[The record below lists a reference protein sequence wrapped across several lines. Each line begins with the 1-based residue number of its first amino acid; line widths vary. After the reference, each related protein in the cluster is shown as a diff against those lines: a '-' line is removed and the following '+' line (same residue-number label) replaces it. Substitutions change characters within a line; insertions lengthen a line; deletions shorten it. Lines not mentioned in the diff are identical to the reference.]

1 MGLDSWQAIYSSAA
15 HRVRAVMLEA
25 THVTEVTIQVV
36 ASASRRDGGNKFN
49 EKARSTNLSSEE
61 CTRRAIAISELVR
74 RLTDRDDD
82 RVLHPLPN
90 VIGMAPE
97 RPMSTV
103 TRSMGMSTSDQVV
116 SRPPRRRTPIHDAG
130 RRGSQSSSM
139 TSTAPKAL
147 SVMVWH
153 LGDSHRG
160 SCEAAPATTNHR

>member
-1 MGLDSWQAIYSSAA
+1 
-15 HRVRAVMLEA
+15 MLEA

-153 LGDSHRG
+153 LGDSHCG

>member
-15 HRVRAVMLEA
+15 HRVRALMLEA
-25 THVTEVTIQVV
+25 TRVTEVTIQVV
-36 ASASRRDGGNKFN
+36 ASTSRRDGGNKFN

-61 CTRRAIAISELVR
+61 CTRRAISISELVR

-103 TRSMGMSTSDQVV
+103 TRSMGMSTSEQGV
-116 SRPPRRRTPIHDAG
+116 SRPPRRINPRCRSTQDPGLEHDKHGAEGAQRDGVAPG
-130 RRGSQSSSM
+130 R
-139 TSTAPKAL
+139 
-147 SVMVWH
+147 
-153 LGDSHRG
+153 
-160 SCEAAPATTNHR
+160 

>member
-1 MGLDSWQAIYSSAA
+1 
-15 HRVRAVMLEA
+15 MLEA

-90 VIGMAPE
+90 VIGMAPK

-103 TRSMGMSTSDQVV
+103 ARSTGMSTREQVV
-116 SRPPRRRTPIHDAG
+116 SSPFGESIHDAG
-130 RRGSQSSSM
+130 RRGSRSSSM
-139 TSTAPKAL
+139 TSMAPRAL
-147 SVMVWH
+147 RVVVW
-153 LGDSHRG
+153 GV
-160 SCEAAPATTNHR
+160 AAGKVLFSREKILKLMQ

>member
-1 MGLDSWQAIYSSAA
+1 MSRGRRGFQRSDGQRVGHQQWCRMKKAIESVRRGAQQPEGLA
-15 HRVRAVMLEA
+15 
-25 THVTEVTIQVV
+25 
-36 ASASRRDGGNKFN
+36 
-49 EKARSTNLSSEE
+49 
-61 CTRRAIAISELVR
+61 
-74 RLTDRDDD
+74 RLTDCDDD
-82 RVLHPLPN
+82 RMLPPQRDRH
-90 VIGMAPE
+90 GPEGARSKEAAPRVSHATCVWPGLSSSTEHELE

-153 LGDSHRG
+153 LGDSHCG
-160 SCEAAPATTNHR
+160 SCEVAPATTNHR